1 MTVQTVK
8 ELILSAQQIPKVMP
22 YIKMLVLFGSQAK
35 GISHQKS
42 DWDFAVFTDQEEK
55 QQYISQRNFGWLEI
69 PIKLSEIFDLAPD
82 LIDVVEMNHCSPLL
96 GFQVARDG
104 KLLYER
110 TPDDFIK
117 FQSKA
122 WRIYADTAKFRQA
135 EKQSID
141 LWLQKKGLN

>member
-1 MTVQTVK
+1 MK
-8 ELILSAQQIPKVMP
+8 ILSIHELKTLSEQIPKVIP
-22 YIKMLVLFGSQAK
+22 YIKILVLFGSQAK

-69 PIKLSEIFDLAPD
+69 PIKLSEIFDLDPD

-110 TPDDFIK
+110 TPGDFIK